1 MSSMEN
7 ELETGEADG
16 AAAQSQ
22 QHRRPLRVVGASARV
37 VIADSDAARRAGLL
51 DDLTQTMPEV
61 TIFLEAATVAEMLE
75 HAVGSRMVILG
86 GPLDEVPTSSLI
98 RMLAQRFPD
107 LHVINME
114 APGQN
119 PQ

>member
-1 MSSMEN
+1 MSGMSN
-7 ELETGEADG
+7 DLEAG
-16 AAAQSQ
+16 ATEDAAGTSPQSA
-22 QHRRPLRVVGASARV
+22 RPLRVVGASARV
-37 VIADSDAARRAGLL
+37 VIADSDTARRAGLL

-61 TIFLEAATVAEMLE
+61 TIFLEAATVAEMLT

-86 GPLDEVPTSSLI
+86 GPVDEVPTISLI

-114 APGQN
+114 APGES